1 MRFPVVNL
9 LSSPGKNR
17 IVPRTTS
24 YEAAAAQ
31 SRHFL
36 PERKFMSL
44 YSNFNL
50 QSMRVDLVGSLLRP
64 QSVKDGFVA
73 FGDGKI
79 SEAQLKETQN
89 KAIREVVAKQ
99 VAHNLPIV
107 VDGEFRRTSFME
119 SFSVV
124 AGVEEWQAGVKSYHE
139 VLKRADRDETVTH
152 KGQDPILLN
161 RKRVTQKLKLMRNS
175 LLDDFRFTQ
184 SLTEQPV
191 KVTLIGPDRIQQC
204 YDAEASRA
212 VYSNTAEFLRDVVTV
227 EHEMIEQLS
236 QAGCRYIGIDA
247 PGYTAYVDPNSVAAM
262 RSRGEDPMEVMERSI
277 QADNEII
284 AGFADAIFGI
294 HICRGN
300 RQSMWHR
307 EGHYDAIAE
316 KLFAGLQHQRL
327 LLEYDTERAGSFEPL
342 RFVPKGKIAVL
353 GLITTKVGRVESVD
367 ELWRRIDE
375 AARYLSLEQLA
386 ISPQCGF
393 ASSLRG
399 NLLTEDEQF
408 RKLDV
413 MLEVARR
420 VWDA

>member
-1 MRFPVVNL
+1 
-9 LSSPGKNR
+9 
-17 IVPRTTS
+17 
-24 YEAAAAQ
+24 
-31 SRHFL
+31 
-36 PERKFMSL
+36 
-44 YSNFNL
+44 
-50 QSMRVDLVGSLLRP
+50 
-64 QSVKDGFVA
+64 
-73 FGDGKI
+73 
-79 SEAQLKETQN
+79 
-89 KAIREVVAKQ
+89 
-99 VAHNLPIV
+99 
-107 VDGEFRRTSFME
+107 
-119 SFSVV
+119 
-124 AGVEEWQAGVKSYHE
+124 
-139 VLKRADRDETVTH
+139 
-152 KGQDPILLN
+152 
-161 RKRVTQKLKLMRNS
+161 MRNS